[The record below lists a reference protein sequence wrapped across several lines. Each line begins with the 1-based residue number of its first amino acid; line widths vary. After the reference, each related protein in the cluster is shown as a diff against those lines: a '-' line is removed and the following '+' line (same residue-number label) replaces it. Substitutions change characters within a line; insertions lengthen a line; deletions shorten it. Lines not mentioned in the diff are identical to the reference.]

1 MVTGWTNQILVHQVM
16 HTEGTGGND
25 IQILG
30 GKKKKKNPSGEEFK
44 NELNHK

>member
-25 IQILG
+25 IQILR
-30 GKKKKKNPSGEEFK
+30 GKKKKNQSGEEFK
-44 NELNHK
+44 NELNQK